1 MPIEVLDNSNEE
13 NSGQPSTVLPEIVS
27 QHQRYILGAK
37 LEHADF
43 QFIARDDN
51 ATFAELPEGAFGTDI
66 DENGLNK
73 VFRKIGGIRKYL
85 AYEEETY
92 AYITNEIAKL
102 NPVVVRGGQLPVAT
116 VEKPL
121 FEGRMLIFLETGT
134 VDGREVEAGGTAYVK
149 EDVLVGDQV
158 LWDNLEYNE
167 PKSGIEVAPI
177 NLRDTLRLDGSAGT
191 DAVTEAGIAAALID
205 VRTGLSL
212 DISEVDERLGG
223 RISNVE
229 GRLTTAEGSIEENA
243 LEIQGL
249 DERLGGAEHDIQ
261 EIYAEQVVT
270 HNRLTVL
277 EGKPT
282 WAEEYKFVGN
292 GADSTFKIALDN
304 KYSGTANIIWHVLM
318 AGGYQRIQ
326 PQDGD
331 VVTENGTCYLKAAF
345 AGVPSNSQFKV
356 VVQGMTTTPVV
367 PAPVEQPAA

>member
-121 FEGRMLIFLETGT
+121 FEGRTLIFLETGT

-149 EDVLVGDQV
+149 ETVPVGDQV
-158 LWDNLEYNE
+158 TWDNLEYNE
-167 PKSGIEVAPI
+167 PTSGIEVAPI

-229 GRLTTAEGSIEENA
+229 GRLTTAESGIENNA
-243 LEIQGL
+243 LGIQGL
-249 DERLGGAEHDIQ
+249 DERLGGVESEIVDIH
-261 EIYAEQVVT
+261 EEQVSQ

-292 GADSTFKIALDN
+292 GADQTFKIALDN

-318 AGGYQRIQ
+318 AGGYHRIQ

-367 PAPVEQPAA
+367 PAPVEM